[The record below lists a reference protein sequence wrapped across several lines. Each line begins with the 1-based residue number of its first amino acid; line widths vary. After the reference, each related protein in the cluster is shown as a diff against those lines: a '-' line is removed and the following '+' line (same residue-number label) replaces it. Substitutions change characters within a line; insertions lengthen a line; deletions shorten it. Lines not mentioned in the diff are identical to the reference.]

1 MNYLCSSHCKKEEL
15 LPYSYPMYIYIDL
28 VNIPEGY
35 SFKKNFEKYL
45 SLYYHDYF
53 HSTNYKY
60 KKFSGFKKKIIYA
73 SQSLIY

>member
-35 SFKKNFEKYL
+35 SFKKN
-45 SLYYHDYF
+45 
-53 HSTNYKY
+53 
-60 KKFSGFKKKIIYA
+60 
-73 SQSLIY
+73 